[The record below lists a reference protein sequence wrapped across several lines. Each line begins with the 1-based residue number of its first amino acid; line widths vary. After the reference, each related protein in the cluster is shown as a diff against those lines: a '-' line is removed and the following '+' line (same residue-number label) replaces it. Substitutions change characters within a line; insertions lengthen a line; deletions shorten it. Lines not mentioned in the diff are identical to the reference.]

1 MKPLVDRVSEFLETE
16 TDGFLQA
23 YSNFNSKNINLLDK
37 DEIVD
42 SNGTMKSY
50 GSTNRTFQTYTAD
63 ESGRDSTALG
73 FFIKTASTLTSVLLT
88 RNHVGPEKDFFFV
101 WIPE

>member
-23 YSNFNSKNINLLDK
+23 YSNFDPTNINLLDK
-37 DEIVD
+37 DKIVD
-42 SNGTMKSY
+42 SYGKMKSY

-63 ESGRDSTALG
+63 ESGRGSTALG
-73 FFIKTASTLTSVLLT
+73 FFYKNCKYTNECAFDTKPCWTRKRLLF
-88 RNHVGPEKDFFFV
+88 RLDS
-101 WIPE
+101 